1 MAEVTLLT
9 MEDPCDTRLEMTED
23 APATGLPAGMGVA
36 VAPPPLLLL
45 LLLLCVLLEEEEEE
59 ELGGIADPAAAVVV
73 GADVVRSMLLPA
85 GTD

>member
-45 LLLLCVLLEEEEEE
+45 LLLCVPLEEEE
-59 ELGGIADPAAAVVV
+59 ELGGVADPAAAVVV